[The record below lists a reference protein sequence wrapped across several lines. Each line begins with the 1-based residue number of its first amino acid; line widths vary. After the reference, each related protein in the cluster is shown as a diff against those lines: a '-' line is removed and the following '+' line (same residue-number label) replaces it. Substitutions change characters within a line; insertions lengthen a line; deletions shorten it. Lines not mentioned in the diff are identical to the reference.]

1 MEPTAKTKI
10 TLVQAAFSQLG
21 VQEEPRGSN
30 WGYSVQQYLLSVGIT
45 FPAAWCMAFVFWCA
59 RKAAASQGVSNPLL
73 KTGSVMIQ
81 WRNRPAL
88 RVKEPQPGDIFI
100 MDYGKGLGHA
110 GIVEKVD
117 ATYIY
122 TIEGNGNDEGS
133 REGFE
138 VCRRRR
144 LRSSILG
151 YLRTG
156 L

>member
-10 TLVQAAFSQLG
+10 TIVQAAFSQLG

-45 FPAAWCMAFVFWCA
+45 FPAAWCMAFCYWCA
-59 RKAAASQGVSNPLL
+59 RKAAASQDTNNPLL
-73 KTGSVMIQ
+73 KTGGVLNQ
-81 WRNRPAL
+81 WRSRSNL

-122 TIEGNGNDEGS
+122 TIEGNSNDEGS
-133 REGFE
+133 RDGFE
-138 VCRRRR
+138 VCQRRRNR
-144 LRSSILG
+144 KTILG